1 MVVDDSRSVN
11 DQVIDRSRPRRLSED
26 SSKTPTLD
34 RIHELTDHPHYKDY
48 EYELGV
54 IILKKTFA
62 N

>member
-1 MVVDDSRSVN
+1 MN

-34 RIHELTDHPHYKDY
+34 RIHELTDHPHYKEY
-48 EYELGV
+48 LYELQV
-54 IILKKTFA
+54 ILRKTFA